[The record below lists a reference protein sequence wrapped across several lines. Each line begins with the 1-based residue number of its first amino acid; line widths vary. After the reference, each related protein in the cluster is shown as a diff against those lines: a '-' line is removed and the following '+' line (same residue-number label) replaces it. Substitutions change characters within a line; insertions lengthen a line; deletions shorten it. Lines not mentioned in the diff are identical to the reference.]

1 MGAHDLPST
10 PSLRY
15 TPVAKGL
22 HWVMAVMLFGSFAL
36 GIYMTDLPL
45 SPEKLQLYS
54 WHKWAGVSFFLL
66 VWIRLIWR
74 LRNRP
79 PPLPA
84 HMSGRQVRAAQW
96 GHAALYILMFVIP
109 LSGWLMSSAKGF
121 QTVWFGVV
129 PLPDLLQKNRELGDA
144 LVLVHKGL
152 NISLMVLVLG
162 HVAMALKH
170 QFKDRDGLLTRM
182 LFHRAPGHPRPTTSE
197 SSS

>member
-1 MGAHDLPST
+1 MSPNELSSIT
-10 PSLRY
+10 SLRY

-22 HWVMAVMLFGSFAL
+22 HWIMAAMLFGSFAL

-54 WHKWAGVSFFLL
+54 WHKWAGVTFFLM
-66 VWIRLIWR
+66 VWFRLIWR
-74 LRNRP
+74 LRNSP
-79 PPLPA
+79 PPFPA
-84 HMSGRQVRAAQW
+84 HMSARQVRAAHW

-121 QTVWFGVV
+121 QTVWFGIV
-129 PLPDLLQKNRELGDA
+129 PLPDLLEKNRELGDV

-152 NISLMVLVLG
+152 NISLLVLVIG

-182 LFHRAPGHPRPTTSE
+182 MIHRSSDRPGTISSE

>member
-1 MGAHDLPST
+1 MGPNDQSSIT
-10 PSLRY
+10 SLRY

-22 HWVMAVMLFGSFAL
+22 HWIMAVMLFGSFAL

-74 LRNRP
+74 LRNSP

-84 HMSGRQVRAAQW
+84 HMSGRQVRAARW

-152 NISLMVLVLG
+152 NISLLVLVIG

-182 LFHRAPGHPRPTTSE
+182 MFHRSSDRPSTISSE

>member
-1 MGAHDLPST
+1 MGPNDISSIT
-10 PSLRY
+10 SLRY

-54 WHKWAGVSFFLL
+54 WHKWAGVTFFLM

-74 LRNRP
+74 LRNSP

-84 HMSGRQVRAAQW
+84 HMSDRQVRAAHW
-96 GHAALYILMFVIP
+96 GHAALYILMFLIP

-129 PLPDLLQKNRELGDA
+129 PLPDLLQKNRELGNV

-152 NISLMVLVLG
+152 NISLLVLVIG

-182 LFHRAPGHPRPTTSE
+182 MFHRSSDHPSTTSSE

>member
-1 MGAHDLPST
+1 MGPNDQSSIT
-10 PSLRY
+10 SLRY

-22 HWVMAVMLFGSFAL
+22 HWIMAVMLFGSFAL

-54 WHKWAGVSFFLL
+54 WHKWAGVTFFLM

-74 LRNRP
+74 LRNSP

-84 HMSGRQVRAAQW
+84 HMSGRQVRAAHL

-152 NISLMVLVLG
+152 NISLLVLVMG

-182 LFHRAPGHPRPTTSE
+182 MFHRSSDRPSTISSE